1 MSQIRTTEALEK
13 VVEQING
20 NKILV
25 VEDGFYNQSKPITV
39 IGNAT
44 TEILPACPLGTCRK
58 IKAICITGN
67 GNAGTAKL
75 LIGATVVLPVYF
87 TVMSKGNTSPNL
99 RLNVSAGETVTL
111 VTADRGGTNETFVCI
126 TYYNTND

>member
-1 MSQIRTTEALEK
+1 MSQIRSTEVLESVFK
-13 VVEQING
+13 SING
-20 NKILV
+20 DKVLAI
-25 VEDGFYNQSKPITV
+25 EDGFYNISLPTTV

-44 TEILPACPLGTCRK
+44 TEILPVCPSSICRK

-87 TVMSKGNTSPNL
+87 AVMSKGNTSANL
-99 RLNVSAGETVTL
+99 RLNVAEGENVTL
-111 VTADRGGTNETFVCI
+111 VTEGRGGADETFVGI
-126 TYYNTND
+126 TYYNTDA